1 MHIMYDIGTPPQEC
15 MATATNGYVAL
26 LRVVEE
32 EQTPSELWYEAKQ
45 IINTTSNEHT
55 RKGSTESS
63 HATLVIADGRRQPKI
78 T

>member
-15 MATATNGYVAL
+15 MATATNRYVAL

-55 RKGSTESS
+55 RK
-63 HATLVIADGRRQPKI
+63 
-78 T
+78 